1 MNVDCAK
8 IYAVMLDGEVAVP
21 CNLQSAIA
29 GLMSVRGL
37 ALWSL
42 PQVSG
47 VDGWVLRNANL

>member
-1 MNVDCAK
+1 MLNYVS
-8 IYAVMLDGEVAVP
+8 VMLDGEVAVP

-29 GLMSVRGL
+29 GSMPVRGL
-37 ALWSL
+37 ALWGL

>member
-1 MNVDCAK
+1 MLNYVS
-8 IYAVMLDGEVAVP
+8 VMLDGEVAVP

-29 GLMSVRGL
+29 GLMPVRGP

-47 VDGWVLRNANL
+47 VDGWVLRNVNL